1 MFAVRDILIFGA
13 IAGLLAGAA
22 LALWP
27 WMRRQGRF
35 VGAAVATAAGMMA
48 WNFVLHRSN
57 TSSLNVDAPV
67 IGLSWQDVGTGVWT
81 CAATALTLG
90 LITARDE
97 PARRVAGAA
106 GIAGLVAMVFDIF
119 VL

>member
-1 MFAVRDILIFGA
+1 MFAVRDILIFS
-13 IAGLLAGAA
+13 IVAGLLAATV

-27 WMRRQGRF
+27 WARRDGRF
-35 VGAAVATAAGMMA
+35 IVAGVATTAGMMA

-67 IGLSWQDVGTGVWT
+67 IGISWQDVGTGVWACT
-81 CAATALTLG
+81 VTALVLG
-90 LITARDE
+90 LVTARHE
-97 PARRVAGAA
+97 PASRVAGAA
-106 GIAGLVAMVFDIF
+106 GIAGLVAMVVDIF

>member
-1 MFAVRDILIFGA
+1 MFAVQDILIFSL
-13 IAGLLAGAA
+13 IAGLLATGV

-27 WMRRQGRF
+27 WARRDGHF
-35 VGAAVATAAGMMA
+35 IVAGIATTVGMMA

-67 IGLSWQDVGTGVWT
+67 IALSWQDVGTGVWA
-81 CAATALTLG
+81 CSATALALG
-90 LITARDE
+90 LIAARKE

-106 GIAGLVAMVFDIF
+106 GIAGLVAMIFDIF

>member
-1 MFAVRDILIFGA
+1 MFAVRDILVFGV

-22 LALWP
+22 LAIWP
-27 WMRRQGRF
+27 WARRDGRF
-35 VGAAVATAAGMMA
+35 AVAAVATAAGMMA

-57 TSSLNVDAPV
+57 TASLNVDAPV
-67 IGLSWQDVGTGVWT
+67 IALSWQDVGTGVWACT
-81 CAATALTLG
+81 ATALTLG

-97 PARRVAGAA
+97 PARRVVGAA